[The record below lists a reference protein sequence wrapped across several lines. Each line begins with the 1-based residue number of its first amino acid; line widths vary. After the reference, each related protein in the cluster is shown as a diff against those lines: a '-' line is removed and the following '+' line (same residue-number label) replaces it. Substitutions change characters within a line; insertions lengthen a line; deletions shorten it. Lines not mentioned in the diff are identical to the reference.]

1 MNPIERRL
9 QKIEAAVMPKPAQA
23 ITVLV
28 EPRESAGAED
38 LASYAV
44 DLAAAK
50 ASGVRLVVVRESAD
64 RRCSRQEPD
73 GIEYVPTLVHAGLIV
88 ASLMPSERGKASQL
102 CDVMQDV
109 SGTGFKPVKLPNG
122 HVERKA

>member
-1 MNPIERRL
+1 MNPLERRL

-28 EPRESAGAED
+28 EPKEHAAAED

-50 ASGVRLVVVRESAD
+50 ASGVRLIVVRESAD
-64 RRCSRQEPD
+64 RRRNQTDQD
-73 GIEYVPTLVHAGLIV
+73 GIEYVPTLTSAGMIV
-88 ASLMPSERGKASQL
+88 ASVMPSERGNANKLADL
-102 CDVMQDV
+102 LQDCNGTVLGPV
-109 SGTGFKPVKLPNG
+109 SLRAG
-122 HVERKA
+122 